1 MSVSS
6 ISSSDVSPYQGA
18 QSSPSNFQKIQ
29 KEFQQLGQ
37 DLQSGNLSQAQAD
50 FATLQSTA
58 QAVASSNAQ
67 SAASTSKP
75 ATSGNLATDFNKL
88 SQDLRSG
95 NLSAAQGDFATIQQD
110 VQQQSSRSAAG
121 HHHHHSEDSSSSQNS
136 PAQLFS
142 QLGQALQSG
151 NLSNAQSA
159 YASLQQEFA
168 QSGAAATTPPLNS
181 STSSSSGNSLNV
193 SA

>member
-18 QSSPSNFQKIQ
+18 QSSQSNFQKIQ

-37 DLQSGNLSQAQAD
+37 DLQSGNLSQARAD

-58 QAVASSNAQ
+58 QAVATSNAP

-75 ATSGNLATDFNKL
+75 ATSGNLASDFNKL
-88 SQDLRSG
+88 SEDLRSG

-110 VQQQSSRSAAG
+110 VQQQSSRSVSG
-121 HHHHHSEDSSSSQNS
+121 HHHHRSQDSSSSQNS

-168 QSGAAATTPPLNS
+168 PSGAAATTSPLNS